1 MLGIRIDPYD
11 CPIKPALVPPDFCV
25 EKDLDPITDLEGF
38 AHLTL
43 ILSPRPDDESDSN
56 DDHNAPVDC
65 PLGIASHVAARQDID
80 SLQKKCA
87 SGKDD
92 EYADDA

>member
-1 MLGIRIDPYD
+1 LPRCCHWLIIQLHPVETAVLGIWINPYD
-11 CPIKPALVPPDFCV
+11 CPIEPALISPDFCV

-43 ILSPRPDDESDSN
+43 ILSPRP
-56 DDHNAPVDC
+56 
-65 PLGIASHVAARQDID
+65 AARQDID